1 MGFVRRFTD
10 GPHGANRR
18 TLSIEV
24 LAHVAFRLGLAIV
37 VIAAGCLIAR
47 PVRAQSTDHPGLQR
61 AVEAYNA
68 GELALTLAIL
78 DGLPVSLPARDQAFR
93 NLYRGLVHFAT
104 GEVED
109 ARAAFA
115 RAVQFQPM
123 VQLDPAVHAPSRV
136 TAYTEVRDSMV
147 AMWRA
152 QATRAES
159 AGDLEQARRAWN
171 LVTTATPSDA
181 EARRRLAAVRR
192 QIAESVRDAGDTDVP
207 TEVAAAERDDSV
219 AVAEAREDSI
229 PAAAGAGG
237 REDRD
242 TLAERTAAGDSMATS
257 VSRFDPGRALALG
270 LVAPGLGHFYTE
282 RPVRGLLVLGAAAGA
297 IAAGVLNEDV
307 DIMCFDKTGRNT
319 CPPDQIKSK
328 VSRRPL
334 LLPAIGAAAAI
345 TLLGAIDAFAGA
357 DEPARAGAAETD
369 AVDGPPGRSSF
380 HFEPPTI
387 EADHS
392 RVQLAIVRLRF

>member
-37 VIAAGCLIAR
+37 TVVAGCVIAR

-61 AVEAYNA
+61 AVAAYNE
-68 GELALTLAIL
+68 GDLALTLAIL
-78 DGLPVSLPARDQAFR
+78 DELPVSLPARDQAFR

-104 GEVED
+104 GDIED

-115 RAVQFQPM
+115 RAVQFQPA
-123 VQLDPAVHAPSRV
+123 VELDPAVHAPSRV

-147 AMWRA
+147 ARWRS
-152 QATRAES
+152 QAVRAES
-159 AGDLEQARRAWN
+159 EGDLEQARRAWS
-171 LVTTATPSDA
+171 LVTTATPSDT
-181 EARRRLAAVRR
+181 EARQRLAAVRR
-192 QIAESVRDAGDTDVP
+192 QRAESVRRAGDST
-207 TEVAAAERDDSV
+207 TTTAATSAEREDSV
-219 AVAEAREDSI
+219 ATPATREDSI
-229 PAAAGAGG
+229 RAAAAAEV
-237 REDRD
+237 RANRD
-242 TLAERTAAGDSMATS
+242 TVAERTVARDSTVMTA
-257 VSRFDPGRALALG
+257 SRFSPGRALALG
-270 LVAPGLGHFYTE
+270 LAAPGLGHFYTA
-282 RPVRGLLVLGAAAGA
+282 RPVRGLLVLSAAAGA
-297 IAAGVLNEDV
+297 LAAGVFYEKV
-307 DIMCFDKTGRNT
+307 DIRCLAIPTANV
-319 CPPDQIKSK
+319 CPPGQVATEES
-328 VSRRPL
+328 SRPL

-357 DEPARAGAAETD
+357 DDPARTGAGGADAA
-369 AVDGPPGRSSF
+369 DGPSGRSSF

-387 EADHS
+387 EADRS